1 MTINRKTIIV
11 DDEPNAV
18 RNLKYALEMYPEIN
32 IIGQDITAYGMDIYR
47 KKSLAKLFTSYSQ
60 FFCQD
65 TIPEVPIHCFVI
77 QSGLY
82 IL

>member
-1 MTINRKTIIV
+1 MRV
-11 DDEPNAV
+11 
-18 RNLKYALEMYPEIN
+18 NLFS
-32 IIGQDITAYGMDIYR
+32 
-47 KKSLAKLFTSYSQ
+47 KKVSEKLFTSYSQ

-65 TIPEVPIHCFVI
+65 TIPEVSIHLFEI